1 MPENDPAATQK
12 SGVSCLRL
20 LGGLFAFV
28 LFALAAISLLLS
40 LCEGEGWL
48 ASGDPTTSRTFMI
61 ACVVLVIL
69 ALFVSWYTLTKLR
82 K

>member
-12 SGVSCLRL
+12 SGGSCLRL
-20 LGGLFAFV
+20 LGGLFAVV
-28 LFALAAISLLLS
+28 LFALAALSLLLS
-40 LCEGEGWL
+40 LCEGEGWFDRSDPAL
-48 ASGDPTTSRTFMI
+48 ARTFMI